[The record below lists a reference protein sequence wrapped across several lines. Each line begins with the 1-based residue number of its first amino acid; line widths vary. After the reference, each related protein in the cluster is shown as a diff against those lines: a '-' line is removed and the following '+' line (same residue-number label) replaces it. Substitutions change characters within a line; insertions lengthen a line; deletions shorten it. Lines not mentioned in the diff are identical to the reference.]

1 MKAKRSFTPRLKDE
15 AVSRVLDQCYKVS
28 DVCGQ
33 LDIGENM
40 FRRWIKQMKFERD
53 GGLS

>member
-1 MKAKRSFTPRLKDE
+1 
-15 AVSRVLDQCYKVS
+15 VLDQCYKVS